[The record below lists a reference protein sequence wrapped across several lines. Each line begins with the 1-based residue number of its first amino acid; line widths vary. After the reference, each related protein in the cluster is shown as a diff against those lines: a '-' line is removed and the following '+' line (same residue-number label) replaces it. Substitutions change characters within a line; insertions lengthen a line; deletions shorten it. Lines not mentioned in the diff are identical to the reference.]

1 MQVENDYSKLLSG
14 KSQLGPYPMEKL
26 RRVDRPTTLITDDI
40 KRFDERETVFTRM
53 GRGGLGPAGN
63 MRPARFGSSA
73 SLSMALMSA
82 LNTAGIPGR
91 MPPMQGTPDISEM
104 MKNMPS
110 TPGGETARGA
120 AGTGNTPAMMGQMM
134 AVMSGEPA
142 PEKTSLPDDPLVLSR
157 HIKSMAY
164 FVGADVVG
172 ICELPQWAVYSHDM
186 QGNPIE
192 CNHKYA
198 ICIAVDQGQKAMDAS
213 NGNDPISAA
222 QSGRGYAMCGYIGS
236 IVASYIRMLGYP
248 ARLHSIRGYQV
259 LVPPLLLLSGIGELS
274 RANIVLN
281 PFLGLRFKASV
292 VTTDLPLEPDRPVDF
307 GLQDFCNKCKKCAIE
322 CPSRSISTGEK
333 VMKNGYEN
341 WEFNSETCFRYRFG
355 NPSGNSCGRCIK
367 VCPWNKSEGWTHDL
381 VRWMID
387 HTPFMNGPVIKMDD
401 ILGYGRPDKA
411 KIWWFDS

>member
-1 MQVENDYSKLLSG
+1 MYNEKGYSKLLSG
-14 KSQLGPYPMEKL
+14 ESQLGPYPMEKL
-26 RRVDRPTTLITDDI
+26 KRVDKPTTLITDEI
-40 KRFDERETVFTRM
+40 RRFDEREMVFARM
-53 GRGGLGPAGN
+53 GRGELGPTRS
-63 MRPARFGSSA
+63 MRLSGSGSS
-73 SLSMALMSA
+73 SSISMSLMSA
-82 LNTAGIPGR
+82 LSAVGIPGR
-91 MPPMQGTPDISEM
+91 GGAGEAVGMGDMP
-104 MKNMPS
+104 
-110 TPGGETARGA
+110 A
-120 AGTGNTPAMMGQMM
+120 
-134 AVMSGEPA
+134 MSGEPA
-142 PEKTSLPDDPLVLSR
+142 PEKTALPNDPLILGR

-198 ICIAVDQGQKAMDAS
+198 ICIVVDQGQETMDAS

-222 QSGRGYAMCGYIGS
+222 QSGRGYAMCGYIGN
-236 IVASYIRMLGYP
+236 ILASYIRMLGYP

-259 LVPPLLLLSGIGELS
+259 VVPPLLLLSGIGEMS

-292 VTTDLPLEPDRPVDF
+292 VTSDLPVEPDKPVDF
-307 GLQDFCNKCKKCAIE
+307 GLQDFCHKCKKCAIE
-322 CPSRSISTGEK
+322 CPSRSISSGEK

-341 WEFNSETCFRYRFG
+341 WEFNSETCAKYRFG

-367 VCPWNKSEGWTHDL
+367 VCPWNKPSGWTHDM

-387 HTPFMNGPVIKMDD
+387 HTPFMNGPIIKIDD
-401 ILGYGRPDKA
+401 IWGYGKPNKD
-411 KIWWFDS
+411 KIWWFDSY

>member
-1 MQVENDYSKLLSG
+1 MQVENDYSKILSG
-14 KSQLGPYPMEKL
+14 KIQLGPYPMEKL
-26 RRVDRPTTLITDDI
+26 KRVDRPTTLVTDDI
-40 KRFDERETVFTRM
+40 KRFDERETVFARM
-53 GRGGLGPAGN
+53 RRVGTAPAGN
-63 MRPARFGSSA
+63 MRQVRSGSSA
-73 SLSMALMSA
+73 LLSMALMSA
-82 LNTAGIPGR
+82 LNTAGITGR
-91 MPPMQGTPDISEM
+91 MPPMQGTPDMSEM
-104 MKNMPS
+104 MRNMPS
-110 TPGGETARGA
+110 TPGREA
-120 AGTGNTPAMMGQMM
+120 AGTGNMPAMMGQMM

-142 PEKTSLPDDPLVLSR
+142 PEKASLPDDPLVLSR

-172 ICELPQWAVYSHDM
+172 ICELPKWAVYSHDM
-186 QGNPIE
+186 QGNPVE

-198 ICIAVDQGQKAMDAS
+198 ICIAVDQGRETMDAS
-213 NGNDPISAA
+213 NGNDPISSA

-236 IVASYIRMLGYP
+236 ILASYIRMLGYP

-259 LVPPLLLLSGIGELS
+259 VVPPLLLLSGIGEMS

-292 VTTDLPLEPDRPVDF
+292 VTTDLPLEPDKPVDF
-307 GLQDFCNKCKKCAIE
+307 GLQDFCDKCKKCAVE

-341 WEFNSETCFRYRFG
+341 WEFNSETCFRYRFN

-367 VCPWNKSEGWTHDL
+367 VCPWNKPDGWTHDL

-401 ILGYGRPDKA
+401 ILGYGRPDKDR
-411 KIWWFDS
+411 IWWFDS

>member
-1 MQVENDYSKLLSG
+1 VPCGSVKEEVMEMQVENDYFKLLSG
-14 KSQLGPYPMEKL
+14 RSQLGPYPMEKL
-26 RRVDRPTTLITDDI
+26 KRVDRPTTLVTDDI
-40 KRFDERETVFTRM
+40 KRFDERETVFARM
-53 GRGGLGPAGN
+53 GRGDPGPAGS
-63 MRPARFGSSA
+63 MRPTRAGTSA

-82 LNTAGIPGR
+82 LNAAVIPG
-91 MPPMQGTPDISEM
+91 
-104 MKNMPS
+104 
-110 TPGGETARGA
+110 
-120 AGTGNTPAMMGQMM
+120 
-134 AVMSGEPA
+134 GEPA
-142 PEKTSLPDDPLVLSR
+142 PEKASLPDDPLVLSR

-164 FVGADVVG
+164 FVGADIVG

-198 ICIAVDQGQKAMDAS
+198 ICIAVDQGQKTMNAS

-292 VTTDLPLEPDRPVDF
+292 VTTDLSVNPDRPVDF
-307 GLQDFCNKCKKCAIE
+307 GLQDFCNKCKKCAVE

-333 VMKNGYEN
+333 VMKNGYKN
-341 WEFNSETCFRYRFG
+341 WEFNSETCMKYRFG

-367 VCPWNKSEGWTHDL
+367 VCPWNKPDGWTHDL

-387 HTPFMNGPVIKMDD
+387 HTPFMNGPIIKMDD
-401 ILGYGRPDKA
+401 IFGYGRPDKDRA
-411 KIWWFDS
+411 WWFES